1 MDETLQIPTFPELR
15 GRRLRRNEILRELI
29 KETDLEPNDFI
40 MPIFIKEGSN
50 IVEEIGSMPGVFRY
64 SIDNALKFIDR
75 NIKLGI
81 KSFLLFGIPSY
92 KDEQGTAAY
101 SKDGIIYK
109 AVKEIKKKFPEII
122 IATDVCLCEYTSH
135 GHCGIIRNGD
145 VDNDATLEL
154 LAKAALTYAEAGADI
169 VAPSAM
175 MDGQVKAIRKILD
188 ENGFKETIIMSYSAK
203 YASNFYGPFR
213 EAADSKPMFGNRKSY
228 QMDYRNAREAIR
240 EIQIDINEGADI
252 VMVKPALAYLD
263 IIRIVRENFN
273 HPIAAYNVSGEYA
286 MVKAASSKGWINEKE
301 IILEIL
307 HAIKRA
313 GADIIITYFAEDAAK
328 WLKSTI
334 L

>member
-101 SKDGIIYK
+101 SKDGTIYK